1 MLFIKKKFE
10 MLYFSRDE
18 QDRQLDN
25 STNQRWSIGDNE
37 RFSRNEYDR
46 QKNKSIESKWS
57 VVDKGR
63 FSLFFFVKNPNQRH
77 FKNTSRLK
85 LTNRHTNS
93 NLYFFMIGISLNI
106 Y

>member
-1 MLFIKKKFE
+1 

-25 STNQRWSIGDNE
+25 STNQTWSVEDNE

-57 VVDKGR
+57 VVDKR
-63 FSLFFFVKNPNQRH
+63 E
-77 FKNTSRLK
+77 
-85 LTNRHTNS
+85 
-93 NLYFFMIGISLNI
+93 I
-106 Y
+106 